1 MPRRAYLVHRLERAY
16 RGRGWGGKTNR
27 SRSVRDDLTSL
38 LALSFSSWY
47 GIYLPLWVY
56 YSDIAIAIITHRYY
70 NILTIAEHM
79 PMRRS
84 ADSLR
89 LNRGPCIIPLV
100 DAAKRLRKDW
110 GGFSWV
116 FPSQGSKMTRMT
128 NYRCSIRAVRGIYVD
143 GNPLYHIRIGRS
155 DVG

>member
-1 MPRRAYLVHRLERAY
+1 M
-16 RGRGWGGKTNR
+16 
-27 SRSVRDDLTSL
+27 RDSLTSL
-38 LALSFSSWY
+38 LALSFSPWY

-56 YSDIAIAIITHRYY
+56 YSDIAIAIITHCYY

-89 LNRGPCIIPLV
+89 LNRGSCIIPLV

-110 GGFSWV
+110 GYFLGF
-116 FPSQGSKMTRMT
+116 FQAKDPR
-128 NYRCSIRAVRGIYVD
+128 
-143 GNPLYHIRIGRS
+143 
-155 DVG
+155 